1 MVEEIIGRLP
11 ELTGAQIARLE
22 YELRHERRRRASA
35 GGGEDAPHDEGAA
48 LPVTEV
54 LKYRPYE
61 DGYLHRHCCGSDR
74 GDRLSR
80 ETYSLRK
87 ASAKEYEQCSDR
99 VCSWYA
105 KGE

>member
-1 MVEEIIGRLP
+1 MVDEIIGRLS

-22 YELRHERRRRASA
+22 DELRHERRRRASA
-35 GGGEDAPHDEGAA
+35 GGGEDAPHHHEGAA

-54 LKYRPYE
+54 LEYRPYE

-80 ETYSLRK
+80 GTYSRSQKGARQGVRATLRP
-87 ASAKEYEQCSDR
+87 CM
-99 VCSWYA
+99 
-105 KGE
+105 